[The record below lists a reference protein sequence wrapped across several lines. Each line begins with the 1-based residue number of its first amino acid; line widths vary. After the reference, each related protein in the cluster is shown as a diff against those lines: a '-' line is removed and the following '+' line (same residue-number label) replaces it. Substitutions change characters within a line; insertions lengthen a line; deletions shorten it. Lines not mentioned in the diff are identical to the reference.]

1 MHDLDREM
9 QRPSMP
15 RLNILLMTVG
25 TRGDVQPFLALA
37 HALSSVGHRCR
48 LATHSAFEDW
58 VVDKA
63 KGCFQF
69 YPLAGNP
76 TQLASYMTKMGA
88 PRLAI

>member
-63 KGCFQF
+63 KGC
-69 YPLAGNP
+69 LDALMLGCGGN
-76 TQLASYMTKMGA
+76 LFWDIGVYVFF
-88 PRLAI
+88 